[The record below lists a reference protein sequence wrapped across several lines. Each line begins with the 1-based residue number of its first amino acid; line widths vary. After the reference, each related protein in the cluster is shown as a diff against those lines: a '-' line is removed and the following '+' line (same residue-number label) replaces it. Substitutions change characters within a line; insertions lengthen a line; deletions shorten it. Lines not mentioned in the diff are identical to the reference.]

1 MDSVLQALAWILDSL
16 TTELG
21 FPNSPSKYLL
31 DSGIRSM
38 LHAAKKKKTKSKTG
52 NDITGLIRKRR

>member
-1 MDSVLQALAWILDSL
+1 MDSVLQALAWIPDSL

-38 LHAAKKKKTKSKTG
+38 LHAAKKKRWKIKLLMTSPG
-52 NDITGLIRKRR
+52 